1 MNSGGFQAV
10 PDGRPRCP
18 NVPRDAR
25 DCSDPGRGRTAN
37 LLLRRQALYPV
48 ELQGRRQF
56 FLTITLFAAHRSR
69 FQILV
74 PVLIFSSL
82 PSSPKC
88 ALSSDLD
95 TLSTWDT
102 LGTIEAGGKAICPD
116 VQSTTSRKVASS
128 LSSNEGKLFTQLG
141 RARPEPDWGSSDIR
155 AAARRSHRRR
165 RSL

>member
-74 PVLIFSSL
+74 PDLILVRFLRRRMRFMVRFRYTQYISTS
-82 PSSPKC
+82 
-88 ALSSDLD
+88 D
-95 TLSTWDT
+95 TLA
-102 LGTIEAGGKAICPD
+102 TIEAGGLVI
-116 VQSTTSRKVASS
+116 SRQFV
-128 LSSNEGKLFTQLG
+128 LSCSQQPRG
-141 RARPEPDWGSSDIR
+141 R
-155 AAARRSHRRR
+155 
-165 RSL
+165 